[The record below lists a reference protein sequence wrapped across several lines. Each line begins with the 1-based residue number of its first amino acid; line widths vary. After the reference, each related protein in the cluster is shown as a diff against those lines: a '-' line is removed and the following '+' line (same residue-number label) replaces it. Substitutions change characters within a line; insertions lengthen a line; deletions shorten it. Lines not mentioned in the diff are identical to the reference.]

1 MNLGRSKFGKGHGKN
16 LTDVHRPLHGMN
28 LTGRLNHT
36 GLWNFTGL
44 WNLSGLWNQTGL
56 WNHTG
61 QWNHTESIKSM
72 EKPRG
77 PKNHQKHENKGYGR
91 RN

>member
-28 LTGRLNHT
+28 LTGRWNH
-36 GLWNFTGL
+36 
-44 WNLSGLWNQTGL
+44 TGL